1 MIKQVNICGIPHE
14 VLYAEDAF
22 NVDATHFGQI
32 DYAKCQITVNSVMN
46 QQMTN
51 VTLWHEGLHGIL
63 LNLGF
68 DELCHDEQFVQS
80 LAMALNQFATIKDTS
95 PETKCCNA
103 GSEPP
108 KMF

>member
-1 MIKQVNICGIPHE
+1 MIRQVNICGIPHTVE
-14 VLYAEDAF
+14 YREDAF

-32 DYAKCQITVNSVMN
+32 EYAKCVITLNKDMPKE
-46 QQMTN
+46 MTD

-63 LNLGF
+63 LNLGY
-68 DELCHDEQFVQS
+68 EKECHDEQFVQA

-95 PETKCCNA
+95 PETKAC
-103 GSEPP
+103 SEPP